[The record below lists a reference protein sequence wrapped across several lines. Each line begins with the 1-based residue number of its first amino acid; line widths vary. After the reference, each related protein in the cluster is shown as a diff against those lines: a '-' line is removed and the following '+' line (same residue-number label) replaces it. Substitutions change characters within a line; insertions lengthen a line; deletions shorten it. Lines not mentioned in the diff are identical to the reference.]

1 MIGFGLRAPTSEPL
15 RVLCLGAHCDD
26 IEIGCGG
33 TLLRLRET
41 HPDTE
46 IRWHVLTSDFER
58 EIETRKSAAL
68 FGVDPAE
75 CDALRIDAFRDGFLP
90 YEGARVKDAVLAAR
104 TGWNPD
110 LIFTHAR
117 EDRHQDHRVVSELT
131 WNAYRDHMIL
141 EYEIPKWDGDLGQ
154 PNVYVT
160 LGEATVAR
168 KLSILDTVYLTQK
181 SKASCQKIKGRGRKK
196 ADGESKGGTVASA
209 PARREA
215 GGRRRFQRVVRP

>member
-1 MIGFGLRAPTSEPL
+1 MIGLGFRVPTSGPF

-41 HPDTE
+41 HPEVE
-46 IRWHVLTSDFER
+46 IRWHVLTSDPARER
-58 EIETRKSAAL
+58 ETRTSAAL
-68 FGVDPAE
+68 FGVDTSAAG
-75 CDALRIDAFRDGFLP
+75 ALRIDAFRDGFLP

-104 TGWNPD
+104 VGWNPD

-131 WNAYRDHMIL
+131 WNAYRDHTIL

-154 PNVYVT
+154 PNLYVG
-160 LGEATVAR
+160 LDEATVTK
-168 KLSILDTVYLTQK
+168 KLSILDTVYVSQK
-181 SKASCQKIKGRGRKK
+181 SKAAFSLDAYRGLMAIRGIESRSTAGFAEAFLARKL
-196 ADGESKGGTVASA
+196 ALELG
-209 PARREA
+209 
-215 GGRRRFQRVVRP
+215 